1 METFVK
7 QVNRGKSLIINTV
20 YTVLNV
26 AVVLDLPL
34 ALLKPMSQYS
44 TYIGNLKL

>member
-7 QVNRGKSLIINTV
+7 QVNRGKLLIINTV
-20 YTVLNV
+20 HAVLNA

-34 ALLKPMSQYS
+34 ALLKAMS
-44 TYIGNLKL
+44 